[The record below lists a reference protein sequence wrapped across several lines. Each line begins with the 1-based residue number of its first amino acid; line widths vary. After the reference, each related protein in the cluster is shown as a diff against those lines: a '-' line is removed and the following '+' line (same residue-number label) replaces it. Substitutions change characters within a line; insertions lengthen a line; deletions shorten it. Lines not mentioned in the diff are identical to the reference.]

1 MVAVYGRIVHMSSEG
16 LRPHLHLI
24 AGGGAQEGDI
34 KVEVGRLLDAALV
47 DSASWRDP
55 HNHLE
60 EVCRAQALLSGFPSS
75 VECSAFHCA
84 CQYMQHNTTWYE
96 IYFCQ

>member
-1 MVAVYGRIVHMSSEG
+1 MGTPMHMPGEG

-34 KVEVGRLLDAALV
+34 EVEVGRLLDAALV
-47 DSASWRDP
+47 NGASWRDP

-60 EVCRAQALLSGFPSS
+60 QVCRAQALLSGFLPSS
-75 VECSAFHCA
+75 ACSALQCA
-84 CQYMQHNTTWYE
+84 CHWLKHNVTWRRTHFYKW
-96 IYFCQ
+96 IGH